1 MPTLRCPNCQALTSR
16 AMEMSEQMRVNY
28 YRCEHCKH
36 IWTTDKETHAL
47 IRHVTPLPPNAG
59 GAKN

>member
-1 MPTLRCPNCQALTSR
+1 
-16 AMEMSEQMRVNY
+16 MEMSEQMRVNY